1 MNNNIL
7 SSKRILLIVT
17 MLSATMLA
25 ISSTPPL
32 VPTTAFA
39 QEGIPDV
46 DALLTLTSPDST
58 SEESTSDV
66 EADSTSEESTSDVE
80 AGDVIVDPVVETEAE
95 ADANVN
101 ADTHVITDEE
111 DCEEV
116 NDEVNQAN
124 TQSINQEGNNGG
136 DVGDN
141 GVFVG
146 PRVQTAAEA
155 GFNVNADFDVILVEG
170 CNPPSDELNQAN
182 TQSVNQGTV
191 SDVEAGEDSTI
202 VRPAF
207 QRADVIARNI
217 GHDTDVFAPV
227 L

>member
-17 MLSATMLA
+17 VLSAMMLA
-25 ISSTPPL
+25 TSSMQSL

-46 DALLTLTSPDST
+46 DALLTPASPDST

-66 EADSTSEESTSDVE
+66 EAGSTSEESTSGDE
-80 AGDVIVDPVVETEAE
+80 GGDVIVDPVVETAAE
-95 ADANVN
+95 ADVN
-101 ADTHVITDEE
+101 ANADVHVITDEE
-111 DCEEV
+111 DCEEA

-124 TQSINQEGNNGG
+124 TQSVDQGGSNGG

-146 PRVQTAAEA
+146 PRVQTAAEV
-155 GFNVNADFDVILVEG
+155 GVNINTDTDVILVEG

-182 TQSVNQGTV
+182 TQSVNQGTA
-191 SDVEAGEDSTI
+191 SDVEAGEGSTI